1 MYESPKR
8 NLGGKLLFI
17 GALPP
22 KYRITLSY
30 AYSSMAAWAANRII
44 ALSVTCP
51 KLGNLLIELI
61 FIFFSLFFFT
71 IGLVTSPFVGVIYL
85 LEYF

>member
-30 AYSSMAAWAANRII
+30 AYSSMAACAAATR
-44 ALSVTCP
+44 AMGTRKGEQLT
-51 KLGNLLIELI
+51 
-61 FIFFSLFFFT
+61 
-71 IGLVTSPFVGVIYL
+71 
-85 LEYF
+85 

>member
-30 AYSSMAAWAANRII
+30 AYSSMAACAA
-44 ALSVTCP
+44 LE
-51 KLGNLLIELI
+51 KH
-61 FIFFSLFFFT
+61 
-71 IGLVTSPFVGVIYL
+71 VISDI
-85 LEYF
+85 